1 MQVPQNADCPYPEQ
15 DSILDLLNKT
25 FNSCIM
31 LFSDLELFH
40 EKNLLKLN
48 ERVKY
53 LRLENPFDHK
63 GEKKEDLQR
72 VSDVT

>member
-1 MQVPQNADCPYPEQ
+1 
-15 DSILDLLNKT
+15 
-25 FNSCIM
+25 M

-53 LRLENPFDHK
+53 LRLENSFDHK
-63 GEKKEDLQR
+63 GEKKEDLKR
-72 VSDVT
+72 VSDVTW